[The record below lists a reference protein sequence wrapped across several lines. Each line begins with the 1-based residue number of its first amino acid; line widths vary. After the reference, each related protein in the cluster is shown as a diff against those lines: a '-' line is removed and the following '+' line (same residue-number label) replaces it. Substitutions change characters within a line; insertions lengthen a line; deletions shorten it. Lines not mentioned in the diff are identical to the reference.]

1 MEKSGDWTFL
11 SNYGHVLVYISTHP
25 EALVREVAEH
35 VGITERSA
43 MRIITQLD
51 EAGVLSREKSGRRN
65 LYTIDRQASLRHPV
79 EANCTVGRFLD
90 VFADDDGPTEQR

>member
-1 MEKSGDWTFL
+1 MDKSGDWTFL

-43 MRIITQLD
+43 MRIISQLD
-51 EAGVLSREKSGRRN
+51 DAGVIRRERLGRRN
-65 LYTIDRQASLRHPV
+65 HYTIDRQASLRHPI

-90 VFADDDGPTEQR
+90 VFKDSGA

>member
-1 MEKSGDWTFL
+1 MEKAGDWTFL

-25 EALVREVAEH
+25 EALVREVADE

-51 EAGVLSREKSGRRN
+51 EAGVLSREKNGRRN
-65 LYTIDRQASLRHPV
+65 HYTIDRQASLRHPV

-90 VFADDDGPTEQR
+90 IFADGDD